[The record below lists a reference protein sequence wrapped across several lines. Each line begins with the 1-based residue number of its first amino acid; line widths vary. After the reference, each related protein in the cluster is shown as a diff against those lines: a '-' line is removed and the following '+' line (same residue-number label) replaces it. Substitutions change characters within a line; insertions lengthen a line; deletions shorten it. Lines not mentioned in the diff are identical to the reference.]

1 MIDTI
6 LWAATLV
13 SIMFVFYTLAQFSAK
28 LGEALHLRSY
38 YVLYYVAILL
48 LFVSIQLDLLRA
60 TPCTRACVPAY
71 NSELTGLITAIGM
84 TIGTVTTI
92 KYWGWLFR
100 AQK

>member
-6 LWAATLV
+6 LWAAVLV

-28 LGEALHLRSY
+28 LGEALQLRSY

-48 LFVSIQLDLLRA
+48 LFVSIQLDLL
-60 TPCTRACVPAY
+60 CVSPDTFNY
-71 NSELTGLITAIGM
+71 MPMHNELPGVLTAIGM
-84 TIGTVTTI
+84 TIGAVTTI

-100 AQK
+100 TC

>member
-6 LWAATLV
+6 LWAAVLA
-13 SIMFVFYTLAQFSAK
+13 SFMFTFYVLAQFSEK
-28 LGEALHLRSY
+28 LGEALQLRSY

-48 LFVSIQLDLLRA
+48 LFVSIQLDLLGVA
-60 TPCTRACVPAY
+60 SGNIASVSACT
-71 NSELTGLITAIGM
+71 SGLPEKLTAIGM

>member
-6 LWAATLV
+6 LWAAVLV

-28 LGEALHLRSY
+28 LGEALQLRSY

-48 LFVSIQLDLLRA
+48 LFVSIQLDLLGVA
-60 TPCTRACVPAY
+60 SGDIAFLSACTP
-71 NSELTGLITAIGM
+71 GLPEKLTAIAM
-84 TIGTVTTI
+84 TIGTATTI

-100 AQK
+100 TC